1 MSDNEERKALLGG
14 ASAPPYN
21 NDQLPTYQESIGGQQ
36 NTTMSNRTGADGF
49 QPMSFSSSPP
59 PPPPPPIAIYQPG
72 YQSMPFIQTQ
82 VILVGGCPTCRY
94 LLKPL
99 ILT

>member
-14 ASAPPYN
+14 ASAPPYA

-36 NTTMSNRTGADGF
+36 NVTSGDGF
-49 QPMSFSSSPP
+49 QPMSFSASPP
-59 PPPPPPIAIYQPG
+59 PPPPSVAIYQPG
-72 YQSMPFIQTQ
+72 YQTMPYIQTQ

-94 LLKPL
+94 L
-99 ILT
+99 